1 LTRGAVDIVTKEFGA
16 MRICVYGAGA
26 TGGHFAVALACAGHD
41 VSVIAR
47 GPHLAAIQQN
57 GITLVAGEN
66 RRIARVTASDN
77 PATLGPQDLVMVMVK
92 ATGLSSIARQ
102 ISPLIGAET
111 MVLFPQNGMSWW
123 YPLGLPPERPVP
135 PPLPIFALGASFQA
149 VLAAG
154 QILGGSIYS
163 SNEVIAPGIVRN
175 GSVRHNGLTFGP
187 IAHTP
192 ASDTAEKAATIRAA
206 FEAAGIVSPLVAD
219 IRTTLWTKLLVNMS
233 GSSIA
238 LATGNQSSIS
248 RIDPDLGEIYLRVVR
263 EGLAVARA
271 HGYALDAEVAPD
283 RLRDALLDHRPSLL
297 QDYEAGR
304 PMEVAEIIGAPVA
317 FARAQDVPTPTLDVL
332 AAITSRLARDRGL
345 LQP

>member
-1 LTRGAVDIVTKEFGA
+1 

-77 PATLGPQDLVMVMVK
+77 PATLGLQDLVMVMVK
-92 ATGLSSIARQ
+92 ATGLSLIARQ

-263 EGLAVARA
+263 EG
-271 HGYALDAEVAPD
+271 